1 MNSIAVGINICSNR
15 YLAHR
20 RAGILA
26 TVIVAY
32 LTQGEKPNRSVATS
46 AALVTVGAAIAGYE
60 SLAVTTRIL
69 DLVLVWANNFS
80 QSLQVTYVNKH
91 NKAGAITPFGKSLS
105 FELISTSVVESTFYF
120 ASSGV
125 IVGGI
130 YTFILTDRYMEWV
143 TLATD
148 PEGGTLFSLL
158 MAASAFYAAIF
169 TLTMLIV
176 VRVSGPLM
184 INITGTTRDIILT
197 YLGYVLFDG
206 SVATATSLIGMAF
219 GFAGAI
225 HHMHYK
231 FSNAPKNSNIKVEE
245 SKKEK

>member
-1 MNSIAVGINICSNR
+1 M
-15 YLAHR
+15 
-20 RAGILA
+20 AG
-26 TVIVAY
+26 
-32 LTQGEKPNRSVATS
+32 
-46 AALVTVGAAIAGYE
+46 
-60 SLAVTTRIL
+60 
-69 DLVLVWANNFS
+69 
-80 QSLQVTYVNKH
+80 
-91 NKAGAITPFGKSLS
+91 
-105 FELISTSVVESTFYF
+105 
-120 ASSGV
+120 
-125 IVGGI
+125 
-130 YTFILTDRYMEWV
+130 
-143 TLATD
+143 
-148 PEGGTLFSLL
+148 
-158 MAASAFYAAIF
+158 SAFFAAIF

-231 FSNAPKNSNIKVEE
+231 FSNAPKNNSNIKAEE